1 MASVSQLSRSAVSD
15 SAPPWT
21 AAGQASLSITNS
33 RSLLKLMSIQLVMP
47 SDHLI
52 TLCCP
57 LLLLPSTFAS
67 IRVFSNESGLHIR
80 QPKYWRFSF
89 SISPSNEYSGLISFR
104 MDCCPLICCPRNS
117 QEPSPVLQFRS
128 INSFMFSLL
137 YSPTLTSVQESWKN
151 HSFNYMDLCR
161 QSDVSAF

>member
-1 MASVSQLSRSAVSD
+1 MDCSMPGSPVLH
-15 SAPPWT
+15 
-21 AAGQASLSITNS
+21 N
-33 RSLLKLMSIQLVMP
+33 LLEFAQLMSIELVIP
-47 SDHLI
+47 SYHLI
-52 TLCCP
+52 LCHS
-57 LLLLPSTFAS
+57 LLFPS

-151 HSFNYMDLCR
+151 HSSNYMDLCR

>member
-1 MASVSQLSRSAVSD
+1 MDCSMPGSPVLH
-15 SAPPWT
+15 
-21 AAGQASLSITNS
+21 N
-33 RSLLKLMSIQLVMP
+33 LLEFAQLMSIELVIP
-47 SDHLI
+47 SYHLI
-52 TLCCP
+52 LCHS
-57 LLLLPSTFAS
+57 LLFPS